1 MWKISNEDLAFEWEA
16 LLKKRKEKKNKTEI
30 TTIQDVRAN

>member
-1 MWKISNEDLAFEWEA
+1 MGGTPEE
-16 LLKKRKEKKNKTEI
+16 KKRKKKKKTEI